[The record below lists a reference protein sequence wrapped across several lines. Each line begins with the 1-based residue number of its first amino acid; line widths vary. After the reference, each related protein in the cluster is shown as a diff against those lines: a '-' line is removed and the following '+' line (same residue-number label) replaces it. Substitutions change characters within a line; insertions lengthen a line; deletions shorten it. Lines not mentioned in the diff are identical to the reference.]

1 MSMNNV
7 VNEMAGI
14 LTGTSNEIAE
24 KKISFPVFGTIDS
37 KMDLLIDGFGVP
49 IPSTDYHKLKGL
61 SFAPNDRVLCIPIE
75 DGHTFTLVGL
85 VE

>member
-14 LTGTSNEIAE
+14 LTDTANEIFE
-24 KKISFPVFGTIDS
+24 KNISFSVFGTLDS
-37 KMDLLIDGFGVP
+37 KLDLLIDGFGAT
-49 IPSTDYHKLKGL
+49 IPSTDYHKLRGL
-61 SFAPNDRVLCIPIE
+61 TFVPNDRVLCIPIE
-75 DGHTFTLVGL
+75 DGHTFVLVGL